1 MNSSLVKQKTLFGA
15 HSLSANIAFVVEN
28 LTEMGTFKV
37 FKKMSLVLTL
47 ASAQHTLMLNT
58 CSASMLSILS
68 LRCKLLQILVFLHL
82 FSHGHLTTEIVVNQ
96 GPEFSKLLCF
106 SRWSVRGG
114 L

>member
-28 LTEMGTFKV
+28 LTEMGTFNM

-47 ASAQHTLMLNT
+47 APAEHALMLNT
-58 CSASMLSILS
+58 CSTSMLSILS
-68 LRCKLLQILVFLHL
+68 LRRKLLQILVFLHL
-82 FSHGHLTTEIVVNQ
+82 FSQGHLTSEIVINQ

-106 SRWSVRGG
+106 GRRTVRG